1 MCNRAIQVVYFFL
14 TKHCA
19 FQEICLFHQ
28 TYSTYWLKLTDLR
41 VSITSLILNT
51 YRILYPL
58 VVLVI
63 KNQPANLGV
72 TRDTGLIPG
81 WGRSLRG
88 GHGNPL
94 QYFYLEN
101 VMDQKSLVGYSWQDH
116 KESDTTK
123 ATWHIQLSIVS
134 VWYPLLLC

>member
-1 MCNRAIQVVYFFL
+1 M
-14 TKHCA
+14 
-19 FQEICLFHQ
+19 
-28 TYSTYWLKLTDLR
+28 
-41 VSITSLILNT
+41 SLILNT

-72 TRDTGLIPG
+72 IRDTGLIPG

-94 QYFYLEN
+94 QYSYLEN
-101 VMDQKSLVGYSWQDH
+101 VMDQKSLVGYS
-116 KESDTTK
+116 
-123 ATWHIQLSIVS
+123 
-134 VWYPLLLC
+134 